1 MRGLMLAMVAWGMVS
16 GTAAGAAERL
26 QVPQLPDWKVV
37 ASVSDRSGEA
47 TELVPPN
54 ETDQSWTRR
63 VTVQAFRGVPLTVAD
78 FMEQVVQKTA
88 AVCEGATAA
97 PPSLGRVGGAEAGTR
112 TVACGR
118 YKGDGRGTFTEE
130 QVQKET
136 ERCLGCGAVVVD
148 EFLCVGCGQCTT
160 QCKFDAITLTRRYDG
175 EGVSLFDMK
184 KVIVPHVIK
193 RKAKIKLKSIR
204 KAFRRKDASHA

>member
-1 MRGLMLAMVAWGMVS
+1 MRGLRLAMVALSMVS
-16 GTAAGAAERL
+16 GTAAVAAERL

-63 VTVQAFRGVPLTVAD
+63 VTVQAFRGVPLTVAG

-88 AVCEGATAA
+88 AVCEGATAG

-118 YKGDGRGTFTEE
+118 YKGDGRGTFTLYYVIRGREAFYVVSRIWRGEPFDPAVTPISAEE
-130 QVQKET
+130 LRDWTDYVNGIEL
-136 ERCLGCGAVVVD
+136 CDGAD
-148 EFLCVGCGQCTT
+148 P
-160 QCKFDAITLTRRYDG
+160 RR
-175 EGVSLFDMK
+175 SC
-184 KVIVPHVIK
+184 
-193 RKAKIKLKSIR
+193 R
-204 KAFRRKDASHA
+204 